1 MKTRVHFQLCIK
13 KYWWK
18 LNYRKLFAEHK
29 IIRDLSLVQFIA
41 YFGAWFSNVA
51 IYTMLVDFGSTELA
65 ISVVTAMH
73 FLPAILIAP
82 FSGAI
87 IDRVKIKPLMITL
100 LSIELLMTIL
110 FLTIDDKSE
119 IWLLMIFIFIRMS
132 AASMFFS
139 TEMSLLAKL
148 LSGKPLQKANEIHSI
163 IWSFTYAFGMAVSG
177 FIVNA
182 YGVKIAF
189 IIDAFIFF
197 TALVVF
203 IRIDF
208 VVKASIAS
216 DKILELIK
224 DGFFYI
230 KNNKII
236 LHLIF
241 LHSCVGLTSFDALI
255 TILAKN
261 EYKYIISVPL
271 AIGLSNAV
279 RAVALMFGPILLSK
293 YVTKENLHYLM
304 IFQGISIIL
313 WGLVQEN
320 FYISLIALFVVG
332 LSTTILWSFTYALLQ
347 DKCDEKYIGRVI
359 SYNDMFFML
368 ACVLTTLFIGLMAS
382 LTSVDI
388 ITILLG
394 VGFLAFAFYYTRILK
409 WI

>member
-1 MKTRVHFQLCIK
+1 M
-13 KYWWK
+13 
-18 LNYRKLFAEHK
+18 NYRKLFAEHK
-29 IIRDLSLVQFIA
+29 IIRDLSLVQFIS

-51 IYTMLVDFGSTELA
+51 IYTMLVDFGSTEMA

-87 IDRVKIKPLMITL
+87 IDRVKIKPLMIILIST
-100 LSIELLMTIL
+100 ELLMTIL
-110 FLTIDDKSE
+110 FLTIDDRSE

-148 LSGKPLQKANEIHSI
+148 LNGKPLQMANEIHSI
-163 IWSFTYAFGMAVSG
+163 IWSFTYAVGMAISG
-177 FIVNA
+177 FIVNW
-182 YGVKIAF
+182 YGVKTAF
-189 IIDAFIFF
+189 IIDALIF
-197 TALVVF
+197 TIALIVF

-208 VVKASIAS
+208 VVKASIAT
-216 DKILELIK
+216 DKFFELIK
-224 DGFFYI
+224 DGFRYI
-230 KNNKII
+230 KNDKII

-241 LHSCVGLTSFDALI
+241 LHSSVGLTSFDALI

-261 EYKYIISVPL
+261 EYKYVISVPL
-271 AIGLSNAV
+271 AIGISNAV
-279 RAVALMFGPILLSK
+279 RAVALMFGPIFISK
-293 YVTKENLHYLM
+293 YVTKQNLHYLL
-304 IFQGISIIL
+304 IFQGIAIIL
-313 WGLVQEN
+313 WGLMQDN
-320 FYISLIALFVVG
+320 FYVSLIALFIVG
-332 LSTTILWSFTYALLQ
+332 LSTTTLWSFTYALLQ

-368 ACVLTTLFIGLMAS
+368 SCIVTTLFIGLMAS
-382 LTSVDI
+382 LTSIDI

-394 VGFLAFAFYYTRILK
+394 LGFLAFAFYYTRILK

>member
-1 MKTRVHFQLCIK
+1 M
-13 KYWWK
+13 
-18 LNYRKLFAEHK
+18 NYRKLFAEHK

-87 IDRVKIKPLMITL
+87 IDRVKIKPLMIAL

-148 LSGKPLQKANEIHSI
+148 LNGKPLQKANEIHSI

-224 DGFFYI
+224 DGFIYI
-230 KNNKII
+230 KSNKII

-320 FYISLIALFVVG
+320 FYISLIALFIVG

>member
-1 MKTRVHFQLCIK
+1 M
-13 KYWWK
+13 
-18 LNYRKLFAEHK
+18 NYRKLFSAHK

-51 IYTMLVDFGSTELA
+51 IYTMLVDFGSSEMA

-100 LSIELLMTIL
+100 LATELLMTIL
-110 FLTIDDKSE
+110 FLTIDNKNDL
-119 IWLLMIFIFIRMS
+119 WLLMILIFVRMS

-148 LSGKPLQKANEIHSI
+148 LRGKPLQMANEIHSI
-163 IWSFTYAFGMAVSG
+163 IWSFTYAAGMAVSG
-177 FIVNA
+177 FVVNW
-182 YGVKIAF
+182 YGVKTAF
-189 IIDAFIFF
+189 MIDAAIFAI
-197 TALVVF
+197 ALIVF

-208 VVKASIAS
+208 VVKASTAT
-216 DKILELIK
+216 DKILQLVK
-224 DGFFYI
+224 DGFTYI
-230 KNNKII
+230 KNDKII

-241 LHSCVGLTSFDALI
+241 LHSSVGLTSFDALI

-279 RAVALMFGPILLSK
+279 RAVALMFGPLLISK

-304 IFQGISIIL
+304 IFQGMAIIL
-313 WGLVQEN
+313 WGFMQN
-320 FYISLIALFVVG
+320 DFYYSLIALFFVG
-332 LSTTILWSFTYALLQ
+332 LSTTTLWSFTYALLQ
-347 DKCDEKYIGRVI
+347 NKCEEKYIGRVI

-368 ACVLTTLFIGLMAS
+368 SCVLTTLFIGLMTS
-382 LTSVDI
+382 LTSIDI
-388 ITILLG
+388 ITFLLG
-394 VGFLAFAFYYTRILK
+394 IAFFAFAFYYTRILK

>member
-1 MKTRVHFQLCIK
+1 MMLLIQQFFKR
-13 KYWWK
+13 YWFK
-18 LNYRKLFAEHK
+18 LNYRKLFSAHK

-51 IYTMLVDFGSTELA
+51 IYTMLVDFGSSEMA

-100 LSIELLMTIL
+100 LATELLMTIL
-110 FLTIDDKSE
+110 FLTIDNKNDL
-119 IWLLMIFIFIRMS
+119 WLLMILIFVRMS

-148 LSGKPLQKANEIHSI
+148 LRGKPLQMANEIHSI
-163 IWSFTYAFGMAVSG
+163 IWSFTYAAGMAVSG
-177 FIVNA
+177 FVVNW
-182 YGVKIAF
+182 YGVKTAF
-189 IIDAFIFF
+189 MIDAVIFAI
-197 TALVVF
+197 ALIVF

-208 VVKASIAS
+208 VVKASTAT
-216 DKILELIK
+216 DKILQLVK
-224 DGFFYI
+224 DGFTYI
-230 KNNKII
+230 KNDKII

-241 LHSCVGLTSFDALI
+241 LHSSVGLTSFDALI

-279 RAVALMFGPILLSK
+279 RAVALMFGPLLISK

-304 IFQGISIIL
+304 IFQGMAIIL
-313 WGLVQEN
+313 WGFMQNN
-320 FYISLIALFVVG
+320 FYYSLIALFFVG
-332 LSTTILWSFTYALLQ
+332 LSTTTLWSFTYALLQ
-347 DKCDEKYIGRVI
+347 NKCEEKYIGRVI

-368 ACVLTTLFIGLMAS
+368 SCVLTTLFIGLMTS
-382 LTSVDI
+382 LTSIDI
-388 ITILLG
+388 ITFLLG
-394 VGFLAFAFYYTRILK
+394 IAFFAFAFYYTRILK

>member
-1 MKTRVHFQLCIK
+1 M
-13 KYWWK
+13 
-18 LNYRKLFAEHK
+18 NYRKLFCEHK
-29 IIRDLSLVQFIA
+29 IVRDLSLVQFIA

-65 ISVVTAMH
+65 ISIVTAMH
-73 FLPAILIAP
+73 FLPAVLIAP

-100 LSIELLMTIL
+100 LATELLMTIL
-110 FLTIDDKSE
+110 FLTIDNKSE
-119 IWLLMIFIFIRMS
+119 IWFLMILIFIRMS

-148 LSGKPLQKANEIHSI
+148 LKGKPLQMANEIHSI
-163 IWSFTYAFGMAVSG
+163 IWSFTYAVGMAISG
-177 FIVNA
+177 FVVNW
-182 YGVKIAF
+182 YGVRTAF
-189 IIDAFIFF
+189 IIDATIFAI
-197 TALVVF
+197 ALVVF

-208 VVKASIAS
+208 VVKASIAT
-216 DKILELIK
+216 DKFFELIK
-224 DGFFYI
+224 DGFRYI
-230 KNNKII
+230 KNDKII

-241 LHSCVGLTSFDALI
+241 LHSSVGLTSFDALI

-279 RAVALMFGPILLSK
+279 RAVALMFGPIFISK
-293 YVTKENLHYLM
+293 YVTKQNLHYLL

-313 WGLVQEN
+313 WGLLQDN
-320 FYISLIALFVVG
+320 FYISLIALFIVG
-332 LSTTILWSFTYALLQ
+332 LSTTTLWSFTYALLQ
-347 DKCDEKYIGRVI
+347 DNCDEKYIGRVI
-359 SYNDMFFML
+359 SYNDMFFMFS
-368 ACVLTTLFIGLMAS
+368 CIVTTLFIGLMAS
-382 LTSVDI
+382 LTSIDI

-394 VGFLAFAFYYTRILK
+394 LGFLAFAFYYTRILK

>member
-1 MKTRVHFQLCIK
+1 M
-13 KYWWK
+13 
-18 LNYRKLFAEHK
+18 NYRKLFAEHK

-51 IYTMLVDFGSTELA
+51 IYTMLVDFGSTEFA
-65 ISVVTAMH
+65 ISIVTAMH
-73 FLPAILIAP
+73 FLPAVLIAP

-100 LSIELLMTIL
+100 LITELLMTIL
-110 FLTIDDKSE
+110 FLTIDNKE
-119 IWLLMIFIFIRMS
+119 QIGFLMILIFIRMS

-148 LSGKPLQKANEIHSI
+148 LNGKPLQMANEIHSI
-163 IWSFTYAFGMAVSG
+163 IWSFTYAVGMAISG
-177 FIVNA
+177 FIVNL
-182 YGVKIAF
+182 YGVKTAF
-189 IIDAFIFF
+189 IIDATIFAI
-197 TALVVF
+197 ALIVF

-208 VVKASIAS
+208 VVKPSVTS
-216 DKILELIK
+216 DKIFQLIK
-224 DGFFYI
+224 DGFIYI
-230 KNNKII
+230 KNDKIM
-236 LHLIF
+236 LYLIF

-261 EYKYIISVPL
+261 EYKYVISVPL
-271 AIGLSNAV
+271 AIGISNAV
-279 RAVALMFGPILLSK
+279 RAVALMFGPMIISK
-293 YVTKENLHYLM
+293 YVTKENLHYLL
-304 IFQGISIIL
+304 IFQGIAIIL
-313 WGLVQEN
+313 WGLMQEN
-320 FYISLIALFVVG
+320 FYVSLIALFIVG
-332 LSTTILWSFTYALLQ
+332 LSTTTLWSFTYALLQ

-368 ACVLTTLFIGLMAS
+368 SCITTTLFIGLMAS

-394 VGFLAFAFYYTRILK
+394 VCFFAFAFYYTRILK

>member
-1 MKTRVHFQLCIK
+1 
-13 KYWWK
+13 
-18 LNYRKLFAEHK
+18 LNYRKLFSEHK
-29 IIRDLSLVQFIA
+29 IVRDLSLVQFIA

-51 IYTMLVDFGSTELA
+51 IYTMLVEFGSTEMA
-65 ISVVTAMH
+65 ISMVTAMH

-100 LSIELLMTIL
+100 LCTELLMTLL
-110 FLTIDDKSE
+110 FLTINDKSQ
-119 IWLLMIFIFIRMS
+119 IWFLMILIFIRMS

-148 LSGKPLQKANEIHSI
+148 LNGKPLQMANEIHSI
-163 IWSFTYAFGMAVSG
+163 IWSFTYAVGMALSG
-177 FIVNA
+177 FIVNSF
-182 YGVKIAF
+182 GFKTAF
-189 IIDAFIFF
+189 ILDAFVF
-197 TALVVF
+197 TVALIVF

-208 VVKASIAS
+208 VVKASITS

-224 DGFFYI
+224 DGFVYI
-230 KNNKII
+230 KNNKIM

-279 RAVALMFGPILLSK
+279 RAVALMIGPVIISK

-304 IFQGISIIL
+304 IFQGITIIF
-313 WGLVQEN
+313 WGLTQSS
-320 FYISLIALFVVG
+320 FYISLISLFFVG
-332 LSTTILWSFTYALLQ
+332 LSTTTLWSFTYALIQ
-347 DKCDEKYIGRVI
+347 NKCDEKYIGRVI

-368 ACVLTTLFIGLMAS
+368 SCVATTLFVGLMAS
-382 LTSVDI
+382 LTSTDI

-394 VGFLAFAFYYTRILK
+394 IGFLAFAFYYTRILK

>member
-1 MKTRVHFQLCIK
+1 MKVLIQQCIK

-18 LNYRKLFAEHK
+18 LNYRKLFTEHK
-29 IIRDLSLVQFIA
+29 IIRDLSLVQFIS

-51 IYTMLVDFGSTELA
+51 IYTMLVNFGSSEMA

-87 IDRVKIKPLMITL
+87 IDRVKIKPLMIL
-100 LSIELLMTIL
+100 LILIELIMTLL
-110 FLTIDDKSE
+110 FLTIDDQSE

-148 LSGKPLQKANEIHSI
+148 LKGKPLQMANEIHSI
-163 IWSFTYAFGMAVSG
+163 IWSFTYAAGMGLSG
-177 FIVNA
+177 FIVNW
-182 YGVKIAF
+182 YGVKVAF
-189 IIDAFIFF
+189 IIDAVIFAIALIVF
-197 TALVVF
+197 T
-203 IRIDF
+203 RIDF
-208 VVKASIAS
+208 VVKASEAT
-216 DKILELIK
+216 DNFMKLIK
-224 DGFFYI
+224 DGYIYI
-230 KNNKII
+230 KNNKIM

-241 LHSCVGLTSFDALI
+241 LHSSVGVTSFDALI

-279 RAVALMFGPILLSK
+279 RAVALMFGPMLLSK
-293 YVTKENLHYLM
+293 YVTKENLHYLLV
-304 IFQGISIIL
+304 FQGLSIIL
-313 WGLVQEN
+313 WGFMQSN
-320 FYISLIALFVVG
+320 FYISLIALFIVG
-332 LSTTILWSFTYALLQ
+332 LSTTTLWSFTYALLQ
-347 DKCDEKYIGRVI
+347 DNCDEKYIGRVI

-368 ACVLTTLFIGLMAS
+368 SCIITTLFIGLMAS

-394 VGFLAFAFYYTRILK
+394 IAFLAFAFYYTRILK

>member
-1 MKTRVHFQLCIK
+1 MKVHFQLCIK

-87 IDRVKIKPLMITL
+87 IDRVKIKPLMIAL
-100 LSIELLMTIL
+100 LSTELLMTIL
-110 FLTIDDKSE
+110 FLTIDDKSD

-148 LSGKPLQKANEIHSI
+148 LNGKPLQKANEIHSI

-177 FIVNA
+177 FIVNS
-182 YGVKIAF
+182 YGVKAAF

-197 TALVVF
+197 TALIVF

-208 VVKASIAS
+208 VVKASIAT
-216 DKILELIK
+216 DKFLELIK
-224 DGFFYI
+224 DGFIYI

-304 IFQGISIIL
+304 IFQGIAIIL
-313 WGLVQEN
+313 WGLVQDN

-332 LSTTILWSFTYALLQ
+332 LSTTTLWSFTYALLQ

-394 VGFLAFAFYYTRILK
+394 IGFFAFAFYYTRILK

>member
-1 MKTRVHFQLCIK
+1 MKFLILQCIK
-13 KYWWK
+13 KYWFK
-18 LNYRKLFAEHK
+18 LNYRKLFLEHK

-51 IYTMLVDFGSTELA
+51 IYTMLVNFGSTEMA

-100 LSIELLMTIL
+100 LATELLMTIL

-119 IWLLMIFIFIRMS
+119 LWLLMIFIFVRMS

-148 LSGKPLQKANEIHSI
+148 LRGKPLQMANEIHSI
-163 IWSFTYAFGMAVSG
+163 IWSFTYAFGMAISG
-177 FIVNA
+177 FVVNS
-182 YGVKIAF
+182 YGIKAAF
-189 IIDAFIFF
+189 VIDAFIFF
-197 TALVVF
+197 IALVIF
-203 IRIDF
+203 IKIDF
-208 VVKASIAS
+208 VVKASITS
-216 DKILELIK
+216 DKIFQLIK
-224 DGFFYI
+224 DGFIYI
-230 KNNKII
+230 KSNKII

-241 LHSCVGLTSFDALI
+241 LHSCVGITSFDALI

-271 AIGLSNAV
+271 AIGLSNAS
-279 RAVALMFGPILLSK
+279 RAVALMFGPVFISK

-304 IFQGISIIL
+304 IFQGFSIIL
-313 WGLVQEN
+313 WGFVQN
-320 FYISLIALFVVG
+320 DFYISLIALFIVG
-332 LSTTILWSFTYALLQ
+332 LSTTTLWSFTYALLQ
-347 DKCDEKYIGRVI
+347 NNCDEKYIGRVI

-368 ACVLTTLFIGLMAS
+368 SCVLTTLFIGLMAS

-394 VGFLAFAFYYTRILK
+394 VCFFAFAFYYTRILK

>member
-1 MKTRVHFQLCIK
+1 MKFLILQCIK
-13 KYWWK
+13 KYWFK
-18 LNYRKLFAEHK
+18 LNYRKLFLEHK

-51 IYTMLVDFGSTELA
+51 IYTMLVNFGSSEMA

-100 LSIELLMTIL
+100 LATELLMTIL
-110 FLTIDDKSE
+110 FLTIDNKNDL
-119 IWLLMIFIFIRMS
+119 WLLMILIFVRMS

-148 LSGKPLQKANEIHSI
+148 LRGKPLQMVNEIHSI
-163 IWSFTYAFGMAVSG
+163 IWSFTYAAGMAVSG
-177 FIVNA
+177 FVVNW
-182 YGVKIAF
+182 YGVKTAF
-189 IIDAFIFF
+189 MIDAVIFAI
-197 TALVVF
+197 ALIVF

-208 VVKASIAS
+208 VVKASTAT
-216 DKILELIK
+216 DKILQLVK
-224 DGFFYI
+224 DGFTYI
-230 KNNKII
+230 KNDKII

-241 LHSCVGLTSFDALI
+241 LHSSVGLTSFDALI

-279 RAVALMFGPILLSK
+279 RAVALMFGPLLISK

-304 IFQGISIIL
+304 IFQGMAIIL
-313 WGLVQEN
+313 WGFMQNN
-320 FYISLIALFVVG
+320 FYYSLIALFFVG
-332 LSTTILWSFTYALLQ
+332 LSTTTLWSFTYALLQ
-347 DKCDEKYIGRVI
+347 NKCEEKYIGRVI

-368 ACVLTTLFIGLMAS
+368 SCVLTTLFIGLMTS
-382 LTSVDI
+382 LTSIDI
-388 ITILLG
+388 ITFLLG
-394 VGFLAFAFYYTRILK
+394 IAFFAFAFYYTRILK

>member
-1 MKTRVHFQLCIK
+1 MMLLIQQFFKR
-13 KYWWK
+13 YWFK
-18 LNYRKLFAEHK
+18 LNYRKLFSAHK

-51 IYTMLVDFGSTELA
+51 IYTMLVDFGSSEMA

-100 LSIELLMTIL
+100 LATELLMTIL
-110 FLTIDDKSE
+110 FLTIDNKNDL
-119 IWLLMIFIFIRMS
+119 WLLMILIFVRMS

-148 LSGKPLQKANEIHSI
+148 LRGKPLQMANEIHSI
-163 IWSFTYAFGMAVSG
+163 IWSFTYAAGMAVSG
-177 FIVNA
+177 FVVNW
-182 YGVKIAF
+182 YGVKTAF
-189 IIDAFIFF
+189 MIDAAIFAI
-197 TALVVF
+197 ALIVF

-208 VVKASIAS
+208 VVKASTAT
-216 DKILELIK
+216 DKILQLVK
-224 DGFFYI
+224 DGFTYI
-230 KNNKII
+230 KNDKII

-241 LHSCVGLTSFDALI
+241 LHSSVGLTSFDALI

-279 RAVALMFGPILLSK
+279 RAVALMFGPLLISK

-304 IFQGISIIL
+304 IFQGMAIIL
-313 WGLVQEN
+313 WGFMQN
-320 FYISLIALFVVG
+320 DFYYSLIALFFVG
-332 LSTTILWSFTYALLQ
+332 LSTTTLWSFTYALLQ
-347 DKCDEKYIGRVI
+347 NKCEEKYIGRVI

-368 ACVLTTLFIGLMAS
+368 SCVLTTLFIGLMTS
-382 LTSVDI
+382 LTSIDI
-388 ITILLG
+388 ITFLLG
-394 VGFLAFAFYYTRILK
+394 IAFFAFAFYYTRILK

>member
-1 MKTRVHFQLCIK
+1 MKAHFLQYSK

-18 LNYRKLFAEHK
+18 LNYRKLFREHK
-29 IIRDLSLVQFIA
+29 IIRDLSLVQFIS

-51 IYTMLVDFGSTELA
+51 IYTMLVNFGSTEFA
-65 ISVVTAMH
+65 ISLVTAMH

-87 IDRVKIKPLMITL
+87 IDRVKIKPLMISLIITELVMTL
-100 LSIELLMTIL
+100 C
-110 FLTIDDKSE
+110 FLAIDDKSHL
-119 IWLLMIFIFIRMS
+119 WLLMIFIFIRMS

-148 LSGKPLQKANEIHSI
+148 LREKPLQLANEIHSI
-163 IWSFTYAFGMAVSG
+163 IWSFTYAAGMAISG
-177 FIVNA
+177 FVVNL
-182 YGVKIAF
+182 YGVKVAF
-189 IIDAFIFF
+189 MIDAFIFF
-197 TALVVF
+197 TALVIF
-203 IRIDF
+203 INIDF
-208 VVKASIAS
+208 VVKASVTT
-216 DKILELIK
+216 DKIFQLIK
-224 DGFFYI
+224 DGFIYI
-230 KNNKII
+230 KNHKIM

-261 EYKYIISVPL
+261 EYKYVISVPL

-279 RAVALMFGPILLSK
+279 RAVALMIGPMLISK
-293 YVTKENLHYLM
+293 YVTKQNLHYLM
-304 IFQGISIIL
+304 IFQGLSIIL
-313 WGLVQEN
+313 WGFMQEN
-320 FYISLIALFVVG
+320 FYISLIALFFVG
-332 LSTTILWSFTYALLQ
+332 LSTTILWSFTYALIQ
-347 DKCDEKYIGRVI
+347 DTCDERFIGRVI

-368 ACVLTTLFIGLMAS
+368 SCVVTTLFIGLMAS

>member
-1 MKTRVHFQLCIK
+1 M
-13 KYWWK
+13 
-18 LNYRKLFAEHK
+18 NYRKLFSAHK

-51 IYTMLVDFGSTELA
+51 IYTMLVDFGSSEMA
-65 ISVVTAMH
+65 ISIVTAMH

-100 LSIELLMTIL
+100 LATELLMTIL
-110 FLTIDDKSE
+110 FLTIDNKNDL
-119 IWLLMIFIFIRMS
+119 WLLMILIFVRMS

-148 LSGKPLQKANEIHSI
+148 LRGKPLQMANEIHSI
-163 IWSFTYAFGMAVSG
+163 IWSFTYAAGMAVSG
-177 FIVNA
+177 FVVNW
-182 YGVKIAF
+182 YGVKTAF
-189 IIDAFIFF
+189 MIDAVIFAI
-197 TALVVF
+197 ALIVF

-208 VVKASIAS
+208 VVKASTAT
-216 DKILELIK
+216 DKILQLVK
-224 DGFFYI
+224 DGFTYI
-230 KNNKII
+230 KNDKII

-241 LHSCVGLTSFDALI
+241 LHSSVGLTSFDALI

-279 RAVALMFGPILLSK
+279 RAVALMFGPLLISK

-304 IFQGISIIL
+304 IFQGMAIIL
-313 WGLVQEN
+313 WGFMQN
-320 FYISLIALFVVG
+320 DFYYSLIALFFVG
-332 LSTTILWSFTYALLQ
+332 LSTTTLWSFTYALLQ
-347 DKCDEKYIGRVI
+347 NKCEEKYIGRVI

-368 ACVLTTLFIGLMAS
+368 SCVLTTLFIGLMTS
-382 LTSVDI
+382 LTSIDI
-388 ITILLG
+388 ITFLLG
-394 VGFLAFAFYYTRILK
+394 IAFFAFAFYYTRILK

>member
-1 MKTRVHFQLCIK
+1 M
-13 KYWWK
+13 
-18 LNYRKLFAEHK
+18 NYRRLFREYK
-29 IIRDLSLVQFIA
+29 IVRDLSLVQFIA

-51 IYTMLVDFGSTELA
+51 IYTMLVDFGSSEMA
-65 ISVVTAMH
+65 ISIVTAMH

-100 LSIELLMTIL
+100 LATELLMTIL
-110 FLTIDDKSE
+110 FLTIDNKDD
-119 IWLLMIFIFIRMS
+119 IWLLLILIFIRMS

-148 LSGKPLQKANEIHSI
+148 LKGKSLQTANEIHSI
-163 IWSFTYAFGMAVSG
+163 IWSFTYAAGMAVSG
-177 FIVNA
+177 FIVNW
-182 YGVKIAF
+182 YGVKVAF
-189 IIDAFIFF
+189 VIDAIIFA
-197 TALVVF
+197 TALIVF

-208 VVKASIAS
+208 VVKASTAT
-216 DKILELIK
+216 DKIFKLIK
-224 DGFFYI
+224 DGFFYV

-241 LHSCVGLTSFDALI
+241 LHSIVGLTSFDALI

-261 EYKYIISVPL
+261 EYKYVISVPL

-279 RAVALMFGPILLSK
+279 RAVALMIGPLLISK

-304 IFQGISIIL
+304 IFQGFAIIL
-313 WGLVQEN
+313 WGFLQKD
-320 FYISLIALFVVG
+320 FYYSLFALFIMG

-347 DKCDEKYIGRVI
+347 NKCDEKYIGRVI
-359 SYNDMFFML
+359 SYNDMVFML
-368 ACVLTTLFIGLMAS
+368 SCVLTTLFIGLMTS
-382 LTSVDI
+382 LTSLDI
-388 ITILLG
+388 ITFLLG
-394 VGFLAFAFYYTRILK
+394 IAFFAFAFYYTRILK

>member
-1 MKTRVHFQLCIK
+1 M
-13 KYWWK
+13 
-18 LNYRKLFAEHK
+18 NYRKLFSAHK

-51 IYTMLVDFGSTELA
+51 IYTMLVDFGSSEMA

-100 LSIELLMTIL
+100 LATELLMTIL
-110 FLTIDDKSE
+110 FLTIDNKDDL
-119 IWLLMIFIFIRMS
+119 WLLMILIFVRMS

-148 LSGKPLQKANEIHSI
+148 LKGKPLQMANEIHSI
-163 IWSFTYAFGMAVSG
+163 IWSFTYAAGMAVSG
-177 FIVNA
+177 FVVNW
-182 YGVKIAF
+182 YGVKTAF
-189 IIDAFIFF
+189 MIDAVIFAI
-197 TALVVF
+197 ALIVF

-208 VVKASIAS
+208 VVKASTAT
-216 DKILELIK
+216 DKILQLVK
-224 DGFFYI
+224 DGFTYI
-230 KNNKII
+230 KNDKII

-241 LHSCVGLTSFDALI
+241 LHSSVGLTSFDALI

-271 AIGLSNAV
+271 AIGLSNAL
-279 RAVALMFGPILLSK
+279 RAVALMFGPLLISK

-304 IFQGISIIL
+304 IFQGMAIIL
-313 WGLVQEN
+313 WGFMQNN
-320 FYISLIALFVVG
+320 FYYSLIALFFVG
-332 LSTTILWSFTYALLQ
+332 LSTTTLWSFTYALLQ
-347 DKCDEKYIGRVI
+347 NKCEEKYIGRVI

-368 ACVLTTLFIGLMAS
+368 SCVLTTLFIGLMTS
-382 LTSVDI
+382 LTSIDI
-388 ITILLG
+388 ITFLLG
-394 VGFLAFAFYYTRILK
+394 IAFFAFAFYYTRILK

>member
-1 MKTRVHFQLCIK
+1 MKAQILRCIK

-51 IYTMLVDFGSTELA
+51 IYTMLVNFGSSEMA
-65 ISVVTAMH
+65 ISIVTAMH

-87 IDRVKIKPLMITL
+87 IDRVKIKPLMTL
-100 LSIELLMTIL
+100 LILIELIMTIL

-119 IWLLMIFIFIRMS
+119 IWLLMILIFIRMS

-139 TEMSLLAKL
+139 TEMSLLSKL
-148 LSGKPLQKANEIHSI
+148 LKGKPLQMANEIHSI
-163 IWSFTYAFGMAVSG
+163 IWSFTYAAGMGISG
-177 FIVNA
+177 FIVNW
-182 YGVKIAF
+182 YGVKTAF
-189 IIDAFIFF
+189 MIDAIIF
-197 TALVVF
+197 TIALIVF

-208 VVKASIAS
+208 VVKASTAT
-216 DKILELIK
+216 DNFMKLIK
-224 DGFFYI
+224 DGFIYI
-230 KNNKII
+230 KNNKIM

-279 RAVALMFGPILLSK
+279 RAVALMFGPVFLSK
-293 YVTKENLHYLM
+293 YVTKENLHYLLV
-304 IFQGISIIL
+304 FQGLSIIL
-313 WGLVQEN
+313 WGFMHSN
-320 FYISLIALFVVG
+320 FYISLIALFIVG
-332 LSTTILWSFTYALLQ
+332 LSTTTLWSFTYALLQ
-347 DKCDEKYIGRVI
+347 DNCDERYIGRVI

-368 ACVLTTLFIGLMAS
+368 SCVVTTLFIGLMAS

-394 VGFLAFAFYYTRILK
+394 LGFLAFAFYYTRILK

>member
-1 MKTRVHFQLCIK
+1 M
-13 KYWWK
+13 
-18 LNYRKLFAEHK
+18 NYRKLFSAHK

-51 IYTMLVDFGSTELA
+51 IYTMLVDFGSSEMA

-100 LSIELLMTIL
+100 LATELLMTIL
-110 FLTIDDKSE
+110 FLTIDSKDDL
-119 IWLLMIFIFIRMS
+119 WLLMILIFVRMS

-148 LSGKPLQKANEIHSI
+148 LRGKPLQMANEIHSI
-163 IWSFTYAFGMAVSG
+163 IWSFTYAAGMAVSG
-177 FIVNA
+177 FVVNW
-182 YGVKIAF
+182 YGVKTAF
-189 IIDAFIFF
+189 MIDAVIFAI
-197 TALVVF
+197 ALIVF

-208 VVKASIAS
+208 VVKASTAT
-216 DKILELIK
+216 DKILQLVK
-224 DGFFYI
+224 DGFTYI
-230 KNNKII
+230 KNDKII

-241 LHSCVGLTSFDALI
+241 LHSSVGLTSFDALI

-279 RAVALMFGPILLSK
+279 RAVALMFGPLLISK

-304 IFQGISIIL
+304 IFQGMAIIL
-313 WGLVQEN
+313 WGFMQN
-320 FYISLIALFVVG
+320 DFYYSLIALFFVG
-332 LSTTILWSFTYALLQ
+332 LSTTTLWSFTYALLQ
-347 DKCDEKYIGRVI
+347 NKCEEKYIGRVI

-368 ACVLTTLFIGLMAS
+368 SCVLTTLFIGLMTS
-382 LTSVDI
+382 LTSIDI
-388 ITILLG
+388 ITFLLG
-394 VGFLAFAFYYTRILK
+394 IAFFAFAFYYTRILK

>member
-1 MKTRVHFQLCIK
+1 M
-13 KYWWK
+13 
-18 LNYRKLFAEHK
+18 NYRKLFAEHK
-29 IIRDLSLVQFIA
+29 IIRDLSLVQFIS

-65 ISVVTAMH
+65 ISIVTAMH

-100 LSIELLMTIL
+100 LATELLMTIL

-119 IWLLMIFIFIRMS
+119 LWLLMIFIFIRMS

-148 LSGKPLQKANEIHSI
+148 LNGKPLQMANEIHSI
-163 IWSFTYAFGMAVSG
+163 IWSFTYAFGMAISG

-182 YGVKIAF
+182 YGVKSAF
-189 IIDAFIFF
+189 IIDAFIFLM
-197 TALVVF
+197 ALIIF

-208 VVKASIAS
+208 VVKASITT
-216 DKILELIK
+216 DKIFQLIK
-224 DGFFYI
+224 DGFIYI

-271 AIGLSNAV
+271 AIGISNSI

-304 IFQGISIIL
+304 IFQGVAIIL
-313 WGLVQEN
+313 WGLVQNN
-320 FYISLIALFVVG
+320 FYISLVALFVVG
-332 LSTTILWSFTYALLQ
+332 LSTTTLWSFTYALLQ
-347 DKCDEKYIGRVI
+347 NKCDEKYIGRVI

-368 ACVLTTLFIGLMAS
+368 SCVLTTLFIGLMAS

-394 VGFLAFAFYYTRILK
+394 IGFLAFAFYYTRILK
-409 WI
+409 

>member
-1 MKTRVHFQLCIK
+1 
-13 KYWWK
+13 
-18 LNYRKLFAEHK
+18 LNYRKLFSEHK
-29 IIRDLSLVQFIA
+29 IVRDLSLVQFIA

-51 IYTMLVDFGSTELA
+51 IYTMLVDFGSTEFA

-73 FLPAILIAP
+73 FLPAVLIAP

-100 LSIELLMTIL
+100 LITELLMTIL
-110 FLTIDDKSE
+110 FLTIDNKE
-119 IWLLMIFIFIRMS
+119 QIWFLMILIFIRMS

-148 LSGKPLQKANEIHSI
+148 LNGKPLQMANEIHSI
-163 IWSFTYAFGMAVSG
+163 IWSFTYAVGMAVSG
-177 FIVNA
+177 FIVNL
-182 YGVKIAF
+182 YGVKTAF
-189 IIDAFIFF
+189 IIDATIFF
-197 TALVVF
+197 IALIVF

-208 VVKASIAS
+208 VVKPSVTS
-216 DKILELIK
+216 DKIFQLIK
-224 DGFFYI
+224 DGFIYI
-230 KNNKII
+230 KNDKIM

-271 AIGLSNAV
+271 AIGISNAV
-279 RAVALMFGPILLSK
+279 RAVALMFGPMIISK
-293 YVTKENLHYLM
+293 YVTKENLHYLL
-304 IFQGISIIL
+304 IFQGIAIIL
-313 WGLVQEN
+313 WGLMQEI
-320 FYISLIALFVVG
+320 FYVSLIALFIVG
-332 LSTTILWSFTYALLQ
+332 LSTTTLWSFTYALLQ
-347 DKCDEKYIGRVI
+347 NKCDEKYIGRVI
-359 SYNDMFFML
+359 SYNDMFFMIS
-368 ACVLTTLFIGLMAS
+368 CITTTLFIGLMAS

-394 VGFLAFAFYYTRILK
+394 VGFLGFAFYYTRILK

>member
-1 MKTRVHFQLCIK
+1 MKVHSQLCIK

-18 LNYRKLFAEHK
+18 LNYRKLFREHK
-29 IIRDLSLVQFIA
+29 IIRDLSLVQFIS

-51 IYTMLVDFGSTELA
+51 IYTMLVNFGSTEFA
-65 ISVVTAMH
+65 ISLVTAMH
-73 FLPAILIAP
+73 FLPAILMAP

-87 IDRVKIKPLMITL
+87 IDRVKIKPLMIILIIT
-100 LSIELLMTIL
+100 ELLMTL
-110 FLTIDDKSE
+110 CFLTIDDKSQL
-119 IWLLMIFIFIRMS
+119 WLLMIFIFIRMS

-148 LSGKPLQKANEIHSI
+148 LKDKPLQLANEIHSI
-163 IWSFTYAFGMAVSG
+163 IWSFTYAAGMAISG
-177 FIVNA
+177 FVVNL
-182 YGVKIAF
+182 YGVKVAF
-189 IIDAFIFF
+189 MIDAFIFF
-197 TALVVF
+197 TALVIFVN
-203 IRIDF
+203 IDF
-208 VVKASIAS
+208 VVKASVTT
-216 DKILELIK
+216 DKIFQLIK
-224 DGFFYI
+224 DGFIYI
-230 KNNKII
+230 KNHKII

-261 EYKYIISVPL
+261 EYKYVISVPL

-279 RAVALMFGPILLSK
+279 RAVALMIGPMLISK

-304 IFQGISIIL
+304 IFQGLSIIL
-313 WGLVQEN
+313 WGFMQEN
-320 FYISLIALFVVG
+320 FYISLIALFFVG
-332 LSTTILWSFTYALLQ
+332 LSTTILWSFTYALIQ
-347 DKCDEKYIGRVI
+347 DTCDERYIGRVI

-368 ACVLTTLFIGLMAS
+368 SCVVTTLFIGLMAS

>member
-1 MKTRVHFQLCIK
+1 
-13 KYWWK
+13 

-51 IYTMLVDFGSTELA
+51 IYTMLVDFGSTEFA

-73 FLPAILIAP
+73 FLPAVLIAP

-87 IDRVKIKPLMITL
+87 IDRVKIKPLMISL
-100 LSIELLMTIL
+100 LATELLMTIL

-119 IWLLMIFIFIRMS
+119 IWLLMILIFIRMS

-148 LSGKPLQKANEIHSI
+148 LKGKPLQQANEIHSI
-163 IWSFTYAFGMAVSG
+163 IWSFTYAAGMAISG
-177 FIVNA
+177 FIVNL
-182 YGVKIAF
+182 YGVKTAF
-189 IIDAFIFF
+189 IIDAMIFVL
-197 TALVVF
+197 ALIVF

-208 VVKASIAS
+208 VVKASIATE
-216 DKILELIK
+216 KFFELIK
-224 DGFFYI
+224 DGFLYI

-236 LHLIF
+236 LHLII
-241 LHSCVGLTSFDALI
+241 LHSSVGLTSFDALI

-261 EYKYIISVPL
+261 EYKYVISVPL
-271 AIGLSNAV
+271 AIGISNAV
-279 RAVALMFGPILLSK
+279 RAVALMFGPVLISK
-293 YVTKENLHYLM
+293 YVTKENLHYLL
-304 IFQGISIIL
+304 IFQGLAIIL
-313 WGLVQEN
+313 WGFMQEN
-320 FYISLIALFVVG
+320 FYVSLIALFIVG
-332 LSTTILWSFTYALLQ
+332 LSTTTLWSFTYALLQ

-359 SYNDMFFML
+359 SYNDMFFMVS
-368 ACVLTTLFIGLMAS
+368 CIVTTLFIGLMAS
-382 LTSVDI
+382 LTSIDI

-394 VGFLAFAFYYTRILK
+394 IGFLAFAFYYTRILK